1 MYRIIYEISFRKV
14 LQYRSI
20 HAFEYIFLC
29 RKCIGFGTFI
39 VSYILQKKKIITK
52 IITSNVGKLRH
63 LVRAESH
70 KNSYTR
76 LTISISSTNTRQI
89 AIKNQDDI

>member
-1 MYRIIYEISFRKV
+1 MHWFRNIYSF
-14 LQYRSI
+14 I
-20 HAFEYIFLC
+20 HTA
-29 RKCIGFGTFI
+29 K
-39 VSYILQKKKIITK
+39 KKKIITK